1 MAYLFLDLASA
12 SDWLIRL
19 LQATRSTSQI
29 RVVTRHKYG
38 ISVLI
43 HSGFVQVME
52 NLGLRT
58 ADAFPFVASLPP
70 KLFFGAREATTGNVS
85 ALHRLGKPRKSWN
98 LRISYSRPGKSWN
111 LIAGP

>member
-1 MAYLFLDLASA
+1 MAYRYLDLASA

-38 ISVLI
+38 ISALI
-43 HSGFVQVME
+43 HAGFVQVME

-58 ADAFPFVASLPP
+58 AGAFPLSLLSLRNYFSEREKRRPEMCL
-70 KLFFGAREATTGNVS
+70 LFTD
-85 ALHRLGKPRKSWN
+85 
-98 LRISYSRPGKSWN
+98 
-111 LIAGP
+111 